1 MIYHF
6 IVFHRVTS
14 AVAVNRVRKGR
25 SSYLTCFFT
34 FAIIANETR
43 RRNQRFYTF
52 LSQRNFMDSQTRKT
66 KPKYEIIKE
75 ALLARIHAGDF
86 SFDESFCTEKML
98 SEQHH
103 VSRITAKRAIEDLE
117 QQGILYRKRG
127 VGSFVSRSLS
137 PDSKAT
143 DTPKMISLLLPFATT
158 QGNISEAIGS
168 LSAVL
173 AECGYFLSIHVTG
186 SSSPKERTTL
196 ELLRSQNIAALVYY
210 PKRDNIHLEKLNDF
224 MFSGCPIVIVDKQTD
239 CPYLNNVVCDNYD
252 GGRQAARHLLGQG
265 HRNIAFFTAAPLSET
280 SSVRDRFAGFL
291 HEMKAAGIAP
301 DPHQLVTCCEELSDD
316 AALSTERTPFQQKL
330 LAMHSDGITAIIA
343 ENDRIAELIFL
354 ACRTIGLRI
363 PEDLCLCGFD
373 DTNVSRSLGITS
385 IHQDFA
391 GIGREVG
398 RILLAAL
405 KNPAAE
411 TEKIILPVTIV
422 PRASSQ
428 KNLSPISGHD

>member
-1 MIYHF
+1 M
-6 IVFHRVTS
+6 
-14 AVAVNRVRKGR
+14 
-25 SSYLTCFFT
+25 
-34 FAIIANETR
+34 
-43 RRNQRFYTF
+43 
-52 LSQRNFMDSQTRKT
+52 
-66 KPKYEIIKE
+66 IKE
-75 ALLARIHAGDF
+75 TLLARIHAGDF

-98 SEQHH
+98 SEQYH

-316 AALSTERTPFQQKL
+316 AALSTKRTPFQQKL

-398 RILLAAL
+398 RILLSAL

-422 PRASSQ
+422 PRASSK
-428 KNLSPISGHD
+428 KNLSSISEHD

>member
-1 MIYHF
+1 
-6 IVFHRVTS
+6 
-14 AVAVNRVRKGR
+14 
-25 SSYLTCFFT
+25 
-34 FAIIANETR
+34 
-43 RRNQRFYTF
+43 
-52 LSQRNFMDSQTRKT
+52 MDSQTRKT

-98 SEQHH
+98 SDQYH

-301 DPHQLVTCCEELSDD
+301 DPHQLVTCCKELSDN

-330 LAMHSDGITAIIA
+330 LAMHRDGITAIILTRPYRRA
-343 ENDRIAELIFL
+343 DFPRLPHDRSSHSGGSLPLRLRRYKCQPKPRHYLHSSGFCRNRTRSRTDS
-354 ACRTIGLRI
+354 ACRPQKSCRRNGKNHSSGDDRPARI
-363 PEDLCLCGFD
+363 VAEKS
-373 DTNVSRSLGITS
+373 VS
-385 IHQDFA
+385 HF
-391 GIGREVG
+391 
-398 RILLAAL
+398 
-405 KNPAAE
+405 
-411 TEKIILPVTIV
+411 
-422 PRASSQ
+422 RA
-428 KNLSPISGHD
+428 

>member
-1 MIYHF
+1 
-6 IVFHRVTS
+6 
-14 AVAVNRVRKGR
+14 
-25 SSYLTCFFT
+25 
-34 FAIIANETR
+34 
-43 RRNQRFYTF
+43 
-52 LSQRNFMDSQTRKT
+52 MDSQTRKT

-137 PDSKAT
+137 PVSKTT
-143 DTPKMISLLLPFATT
+143 DAPKMISLLLPFATT

-316 AALSTERTPFQQKL
+316 AALSRERTPFQQKL

-428 KNLSPISGHD
+428 KNLSSISEHDGKIFFIMLENRNSLICFRPVRLLSILFCIPI

>member
-1 MIYHF
+1 
-6 IVFHRVTS
+6 
-14 AVAVNRVRKGR
+14 
-25 SSYLTCFFT
+25 
-34 FAIIANETR
+34 
-43 RRNQRFYTF
+43 
-52 LSQRNFMDSQTRKT
+52 MDSQTRKT

-98 SEQHH
+98 SDQYH

-137 PDSKAT
+137 PDSKAA

-316 AALSTERTPFQQKL
+316 ATLSTKRTPFQQKL
-330 LAMHSDGITAIIA
+330 LAMHRDGITAIIA

-398 RILLAAL
+398 RILLSAL

-422 PRASSQ
+422 PRASSK
-428 KNLSPISGHD
+428 KNLSSISEHD

>member
-1 MIYHF
+1 M
-6 IVFHRVTS
+6 
-14 AVAVNRVRKGR
+14 
-25 SSYLTCFFT
+25 
-34 FAIIANETR
+34 
-43 RRNQRFYTF
+43 
-52 LSQRNFMDSQTRKT
+52 
-66 KPKYEIIKE
+66 IKE
-75 ALLARIHAGDF
+75 TLLARIHAGDF

-428 KNLSPISGHD
+428 KICLLFPNMIEKSFLSCSKTAIASYVSDL

>member
-1 MIYHF
+1 
-6 IVFHRVTS
+6 
-14 AVAVNRVRKGR
+14 
-25 SSYLTCFFT
+25 
-34 FAIIANETR
+34 
-43 RRNQRFYTF
+43 
-52 LSQRNFMDSQTRKT
+52 MDSQTRKT

-291 HEMKAAGIAP
+291 HEMKAAGISP

-428 KNLSPISGHD
+428 KNLSSISAFWSHFSTFIRIFYCIIHQNPCQLSNYSHSPGSSQGSVL

>member
-1 MIYHF
+1 
-6 IVFHRVTS
+6 
-14 AVAVNRVRKGR
+14 
-25 SSYLTCFFT
+25 
-34 FAIIANETR
+34 
-43 RRNQRFYTF
+43 
-52 LSQRNFMDSQTRKT
+52 MDSQTRKT
-66 KPKYEIIKE
+66 KPKYEMIKE
-75 ALLARIHAGDF
+75 TLLARIHAGDF

-137 PDSKAT
+137 PVSKTT

-316 AALSTERTPFQQKL
+316 ATLSTKRTPFQQKI

-422 PRASSQ
+422 PRASSK
-428 KNLSPISGHD
+428 KNLSSISEHD

>member
-1 MIYHF
+1 
-6 IVFHRVTS
+6 
-14 AVAVNRVRKGR
+14 
-25 SSYLTCFFT
+25 
-34 FAIIANETR
+34 
-43 RRNQRFYTF
+43 
-52 LSQRNFMDSQTRKT
+52 MDSQTRKT
-66 KPKYEIIKE
+66 KPKYEMIKE
-75 ALLARIHAGDF
+75 TLLARIHAGDF

-301 DPHQLVTCCEELSDD
+301 GPGISLSPAARSFPMMPHFPQN
-316 AALSTERTPFQQKL
+316 AHRF
-330 LAMHSDGITAIIA
+330 
-343 ENDRIAELIFL
+343 
-354 ACRTIGLRI
+354 
-363 PEDLCLCGFD
+363 
-373 DTNVSRSLGITS
+373 SRS
-385 IHQDFA
+385 F
-391 GIGREVG
+391 
-398 RILLAAL
+398 
-405 KNPAAE
+405 
-411 TEKIILPVTIV
+411 LPCTAT
-422 PRASSQ
+422 ASPPS
-428 KNLSPISGHD
+428 SPKTTVSPS

>member
-1 MIYHF
+1 
-6 IVFHRVTS
+6 
-14 AVAVNRVRKGR
+14 
-25 SSYLTCFFT
+25 
-34 FAIIANETR
+34 
-43 RRNQRFYTF
+43 
-52 LSQRNFMDSQTRKT
+52 MDSQTRKT

-137 PDSKAT
+137 PVSKTT
-143 DTPKMISLLLPFATT
+143 DAPKMISLLLPFATT

-291 HEMKAAGIAP
+291 DEMKAAGIAP

-316 AALSTERTPFQQKL
+316 ATLSTKRTPFQQKL

-398 RILLAAL
+398 RILLSAL

-422 PRASSQ
+422 PRASSK
-428 KNLSPISGHD
+428 KNLSSISEHD

>member
-1 MIYHF
+1 
-6 IVFHRVTS
+6 
-14 AVAVNRVRKGR
+14 
-25 SSYLTCFFT
+25 
-34 FAIIANETR
+34 
-43 RRNQRFYTF
+43 
-52 LSQRNFMDSQTRKT
+52 MDSQTRKT
-66 KPKYEIIKE
+66 KPKYEMIKE
-75 ALLARIHAGDF
+75 TLLARIHAGDF

-428 KNLSPISGHD
+428 KNLSSISAFWSHFSTFIRIFYCIKIFFIMLENRNSLICFRPVRLLSILFCIPI

>member
-1 MIYHF
+1 
-6 IVFHRVTS
+6 
-14 AVAVNRVRKGR
+14 
-25 SSYLTCFFT
+25 
-34 FAIIANETR
+34 
-43 RRNQRFYTF
+43 
-52 LSQRNFMDSQTRKT
+52 MDSQTRKT
-66 KPKYEIIKE
+66 KPKYEMIKE
-75 ALLARIHAGDF
+75 TLLARIHAGDF

-137 PDSKAT
+137 PVSKTT

-252 GGRQAARHLLGQG
+252 GGRQTARHLLGQG
-265 HRNIAFFTAAPLSET
+265 HRNLS
-280 SSVRDRFAGFL
+280 
-291 HEMKAAGIAP
+291 
-301 DPHQLVTCCEELSDD
+301 
-316 AALSTERTPFQQKL
+316 
-330 LAMHSDGITAIIA
+330 
-343 ENDRIAELIFL
+343 LIH
-354 ACRTIGLRI
+354 I
-363 PEDLCLCGFD
+363 
-373 DTNVSRSLGITS
+373 
-385 IHQDFA
+385 
-391 GIGREVG
+391 
-398 RILLAAL
+398 
-405 KNPAAE
+405 
-411 TEKIILPVTIV
+411 
-422 PRASSQ
+422 
-428 KNLSPISGHD
+428 

>member
-1 MIYHF
+1 M
-6 IVFHRVTS
+6 
-14 AVAVNRVRKGR
+14 
-25 SSYLTCFFT
+25 
-34 FAIIANETR
+34 
-43 RRNQRFYTF
+43 
-52 LSQRNFMDSQTRKT
+52 
-66 KPKYEIIKE
+66 IKE
-75 ALLARIHAGDF
+75 TLLARIHAGDF

-301 DPHQLVTCCEELSDD
+301 GPHQLVTCCEELSDD

-363 PEDLCLCGFD
+363 PEDLRRYKCQPKPRHYLHSSGFCRNR
-373 DTNVSRSLGITS
+373 TRSRTDSACRPQKSRRRDGKNHS
-385 IHQDFA
+385 SGNDRSA
-391 GIGREVG
+391 
-398 RILLAAL
+398 RIVA
-405 KNPAAE
+405 KKSVFYFR
-411 TEKIILPVTIV
+411 T
-422 PRASSQ
+422 
-428 KNLSPISGHD
+428 

>member
-1 MIYHF
+1 
-6 IVFHRVTS
+6 
-14 AVAVNRVRKGR
+14 
-25 SSYLTCFFT
+25 
-34 FAIIANETR
+34 
-43 RRNQRFYTF
+43 
-52 LSQRNFMDSQTRKT
+52 MDSQTRKT

-137 PDSKAT
+137 PVSKTT
-143 DTPKMISLLLPFATT
+143 DAPKMISLLLPFATT

-265 HRNIAFFTAAPLSET
+265 HRNIAFFIGTRPL
-280 SSVRDRFAGFL
+280 
-291 HEMKAAGIAP
+291 
-301 DPHQLVTCCEELSDD
+301 C
-316 AALSTERTPFQQKL
+316 
-330 LAMHSDGITAIIA
+330 
-343 ENDRIAELIFL
+343 RISA
-354 ACRTIGLRI
+354 
-363 PEDLCLCGFD
+363 
-373 DTNVSRSLGITS
+373 
-385 IHQDFA
+385 
-391 GIGREVG
+391 
-398 RILLAAL
+398 
-405 KNPAAE
+405 
-411 TEKIILPVTIV
+411 
-422 PRASSQ
+422 
-428 KNLSPISGHD
+428 

>member
-6 IVFHRVTS
+6 IVFHRATS

-316 AALSTERTPFQQKL
+316 AALSTKRTPFQQKL

-428 KNLSPISGHD
+428 KNLSSISEHD